1 MYRSHL
7 ETDHLLLSGCREDVL
22 HKVNSAWRAAT
33 RTIVLDA
40 NVLLTGISGSS
51 SKGQNL
57 MSGMPLSRKRAL
69 AQIDHNGM

>member
-1 MYRSHL
+1 VYRSRL
-7 ETDHLLLSGCREDVL
+7 ETDHLLLSRCREDVPR
-22 HKVNSAWRAAT
+22 KVNGAWKVAK

-57 MSGMPLSRKRAL
+57 MSVMPLSRKQAL
-69 AQIDHNGM
+69 AQIDHNGT